1 MSPSPVSPQAR
12 DLGSRSVLTLF
23 RRKKHMAQVAA
34 NPNHRRHR
42 HGELAQPQA
51 NGQYSSLSVT
61 SLASQN
67 RDMDVE
73 EGGADIPDIPLKRPA
88 SRLPQDKTF
97 NPSRFEEAWVEDDSN
112 WTPHGP
118 INPNALNVRKDRR

>member
-1 MSPSPVSPQAR
+1 MSPSPVPPQAR

-23 RRKKHMAQVAA
+23 RRKKHMAQ
-34 NPNHRRHR
+34 
-42 HGELAQPQA
+42 A
-51 NGQYSSLSVT
+51 NGPYSSLSVT

-112 WTPHGP
+112 WTHHGP